1 MPDAVGGGL
10 TPVSPKFNC
19 SCRVTAAA
27 ATAPPPLPEK
37 GYYCCCR
44 QGNLLITFLTA
55 QGQASKK
62 SQWEKAKKWCCAAV
76 PHTAFPLDPTT
87 PLPSYLRTPA
97 AFSLHAASS
106 ECLKASPS
114 TPPPE
119 SQCILY
125 VNATDSHAPPGPMLP
140 PIPPNTNWCL
150 AYAIGELGK
159 NFKKENRTSDMSA
172 SCASQLA

>member
-1 MPDAVGGGL
+1 MPDAVGGGV
-10 TPVSPKFNC
+10 TPVSPKVNC

-27 ATAPPPLPEK
+27 ATGQPPLPEK

-55 QGQASKK
+55 QGCASKR
-62 SQWEKAKKWCCAAV
+62 SQWEKARKWCCAAV
-76 PHTAFPLDPTT
+76 PHTASPLDPTT
-87 PLPSYLRTPA
+87 PLPSYLLDPPVCPVISHTPA

-106 ECLKASPS
+106 ERFKSSPS
-114 TPPPE
+114 TPPLE

-125 VNATDSHAPPGPMLP
+125 VSATDSHAPPGPMLP

-159 NFKKENRTSDMSA
+159 
-172 SCASQLA
+172 L